1 MPKGMNYG
9 MKKTKSMMPKATMT
23 STKMGVAKPQ
33 KTVMMAGTKSKAIK
47 MPGSPKK
54 PKMKMY

>member
-1 MPKGMNYG
+1 MPKGMGYG

-23 STKMGVAKPQ
+23 STKMGIAKPQ
-33 KTVMMAGTKSKAIK
+33 KTVMIAGTKSKMVK

-54 PKMKMY
+54 SKIKMF